1 MGKRIS
7 GEKSLFSLIII
18 PRVFLFILLHT
29 IFVLNSVSKKVW
41 ILREST
47 SIYIF
52 NVGGF
57 GHTISQP
64 DTYFNYIDPDGKVIA
79 LLTPGVHNLS
89 VSSLYLGNYYVIDR
103 TKYFSLIELK
113 KERLAIQFSEL
124 VALKIISFSNFS
136 YFKLPKIYDWRS
148 LVSLVPEEKMGTHGK
163 GILELFYNLSIQ
175 DENAELAPNLQ
186 INNDICNDLIN
197 KLRVKFPGKR
207 FCAFYFRKKGVMGLD
222 HVDDYTRNTRSLI
235 DFITIF
241 RFLQDKGFII
251 LLYGDEPQTY
261 RDEARASGVV
271 FSEDVSLEK
280 NLWDLWA
287 GVIGEFTI
295 GSPGGGLLI
304 PVKFRKKILVLDGF
318 GFWFAVPRAMLT
330 YKLVY
335 SADRELISPLGLI
348 KSNPWQL
355 EFPLGSTIE
364 FLPTEVLHKVMLE
377 FYFKLNNWPTTID
390 SSFAHNECWITISPD
405 TFISVEYIT
414 FINSILKAKSV

>member
-7 GEKSLFSLIII
+7 GEKSLFSLVII

-41 ILREST
+41 TLREST

-103 TKYFSLIELK
+103 TKYFSLIKLK
-113 KERLAIQFSEL
+113 KERLAVQFSEL
-124 VALKIISFSNFS
+124 VALKIISFFNFI
-136 YFKLPKIYDWRS
+136 YFKLPQIYDWRS
-148 LVSLVPEEKMGTHGK
+148 LVSLVPDEKIGTHGK
-163 GILELFYNLSIQ
+163 GILELFYNLSNE
-175 DENAELAPNLQ
+175 DKNAELVPNLQ
-186 INNDICNDLIN
+186 TNHSIHNDLIN

-207 FCAFYFRKKGVMGLD
+207 FCAFYFRSKGIIGLD
-222 HVDDYTRNTRSLI
+222 NIDDYTRNTRSLI
-235 DFITIF
+235 DFMPIF
-241 RFLQDKGFII
+241 RFLQDEGMII

-261 RDEARASGVV
+261 KDEARASGVV

-304 PVKFRKKILVLDGF
+304 PVKFRKKILVIDGF

-335 SADRELISPLGLI
+335 TADKELISPLRLV

-355 EFPLGSTIE
+355 KFPQGSTIE
-364 FLPTEVLHKVMLE
+364 FLPAEVLFRVMIE
-377 FYFKLNNWPTTID
+377 FYSKLNNWPTPDDT
-390 SSFAHNECWITISPD
+390 SFAHEECWITISPD
-405 TFISVEYIT
+405 AFISVEYIT
-414 FINSILKAKSV
+414 FINSILRIKSL